1 MDETGHSGD
10 TGAAEGGDGGESRER
25 TRVNGWA
32 TADSPWSY
40 QGPAAEPESEVPA
53 WRRPAAESRAF
64 PRNPA
69 FPSSAVP
76 ASSVPA
82 PSPAPAPPGFVDAT
96 PPSFDPAPPGF
107 DSAPPGFDSA
117 PPSFDAGRTGEIPP
131 SVAPESP
138 APRWDNRPRYSDL
151 LSHRGPQS
159 DPAVP
164 SSETRPQSL
173 SNSPTP
179 AAQTSAPAHPGMTTG
194 DIREPGLRTG
204 DPLMS
209 LRRFDVPTPN
219 SAPPYPYEG
228 DLDETPDAPPPPSIA
243 RQRSAVPMVRPAA
256 PDARRPEREGGEPA
270 RHALNTPV
278 QGVPRVERVRPE
290 AAAEEPEPSRPAYD
304 PSSFPR
310 RLSYESPVPAP
321 YEPPAYEPP
330 FAGFGNRS
338 GEPDP
343 RGLPQRV
350 PAQPDVPQVP
360 EPPLVEPTA
369 ETPALARIATHLR
382 RGDVLPVEERQ
393 EGFDVRAILAAVR
406 EVEGV
411 RDASLRS
418 TPAGA
423 HSLRLDLAEGADPAE
438 VSRQVARLLQDRMGL
453 DAAMQGEGQPTPAPL
468 TPAPPTPA
476 QQPPAESPAP
486 APVSPSALVPRARPQ
501 VPAAPHAPTTSQAA
515 TSTTPVSPAHSA
527 SAPTSP
533 AWSSADSGS
542 SSRAS
547 VAPTS
552 PARSSADP
560 ASSSRASSAPTSPAW
575 SSTDPASSSRASS
588 APTSP
593 AWSSADSGSSSR
605 ASVAPTSPARSSAD
619 LGSSSAPTSPARGLS
634 APTSAPPQPQAPVS
648 VPPAASIPSGP
659 ARPDSL
665 TRPDTLERSDSA
677 ARSETASRSDA
688 TRSDSGAGPDAVR
701 SARGARS
708 DATRSDAGGRSD
720 TTRSDA
726 GARSDA
732 TRSDAGARSDATR
745 SDAGARSDATRSDAG
760 AGPDAARS
768 DWAARSG
775 GRNAA
780 TTSAPARPAES
791 QSQRAELSAQHSKP
805 ESSETLEGAEV
816 DCGPPRPLYPGE
828 HPGPRVVIENVQVNT
843 FGADATVEV
852 KLAVGPRAAS
862 GVATGPAVDGYL
874 LRLCAMATAGAVDEL
889 LSASDHPE
897 GPARCFVE
905 HAAAVPFGASQ
916 VAVVVLLLSCGG
928 WVEQLAGSAVVT
940 SDDRHAMVRAT
951 LAAVNRRLEALLT
964 R

>member
-1 MDETGHSGD
+1 MDESGHSGD

-32 TADSPWSY
+32 TSDSPWSY
-40 QGPAAEPESEVPA
+40 QGPGAEPESEVPA
-53 WRRPAAESRAF
+53 WRRPGAESRAF

-76 ASSVPA
+76 ASSAPA
-82 PSPAPAPPGFVDAT
+82 PSPAPAPPGFVDA
-96 PPSFDPAPPGF
+96 
-107 DSAPPGFDSA
+107 
-117 PPSFDAGRTGEIPP
+117 GRTGAIPP
-131 SVAPESP
+131 SVSPESP

-151 LSHRGPQS
+151 MSHL
-159 DPAVP
+159 AP
-164 SSETRPQSL
+164 SSGVSAPEPETRPQSL
-173 SNSPTP
+173 SSSPP
-179 AAQTSAPAHPGMTTG
+179 PVAQTSAPAHPGMTTG
-194 DIREPGLRTG
+194 EIREPGLRTG
-204 DPLMS
+204 DPLRS

-228 DLDETPDAPPPPSIA
+228 DLDETPDAPPPPPIT

-256 PDARRPEREGGEPA
+256 PDARRPEWEGGEPA
-270 RHALNTPV
+270 RHALNTPA
-278 QGVPRVERVRPE
+278 QGLPRVERVTPRPE

-310 RLSYESPVPAP
+310 RLSYESPTPAP

-330 FAGFGNRS
+330 FAGFGTRS
-338 GEPDP
+338 GETDS

-382 RGDVLPVEERQ
+382 RGDVLPAEERQ

-418 TPAGA
+418 TEAGA

-453 DAAMQGEGQPTPAPL
+453 DAAMQGEGQPTPPRAD
-468 TPAPPTPA
+468 
-476 QQPPAESPAP
+476 SPAP
-486 APVSPSALVPRARPQ
+486 APVSPSALLPRARPQ
-501 VPAAPHAPTTSQAA
+501 VPSASHAPTTSQAPA
-515 TSTTPVSPAHSA
+515 ASALSSPTSASPTSAAPTPVSPARA
-527 SAPTSP
+527 STAPTSPAPPSRDSTAPTSP
-533 AWSSADSGS
+533 AWSSAAPAPSE
-542 SSRAS
+542 RAS
-547 VAPTS
+547 A
-552 PARSSADP
+552 
-560 ASSSRASSAPTSPAW
+560 
-575 SSTDPASSSRASS
+575 

-593 AWSSADSGSSSR
+593 AWSSAAPTSPGR
-605 ASVAPTSPARSSAD
+605 APTTPASTDAAPTSPAWSSAEPSAAARASAESASP
-619 LGSSSAPTSPARGLS
+619 GRASAEPASSARAFPASGSTPPAARAEPRTPSPA
-634 APTSAPPQPQAPVS
+634 PVSAPPDA
-648 VPPAASIPSGP
+648 P
-659 ARPDSL
+659 ARDNTG
-665 TRPDTLERSDSA
+665 TRPA
-677 ARSETASRSDA
+677 
-688 TRSDSGAGPDAVR
+688 
-701 SARGARS
+701 
-708 DATRSDAGGRSD
+708 
-720 TTRSDA
+720 
-726 GARSDA
+726 
-732 TRSDAGARSDATR
+732 
-745 SDAGARSDATRSDAG
+745 
-760 AGPDAARS
+760 
-768 DWAARSG
+768 
-775 GRNAA
+775 
-780 TTSAPARPAES
+780 APARPVEAES
-791 QSQRAELSAQHSKP
+791 RRSELSAQHARS
-805 ESSETLEGAEV
+805 ESSETLEDAEVVPSGAE
-816 DCGPPRPLYPGE
+816 CGPPRPLYPGE

-852 KLAVGPRAAS
+852 KLAVGSRAAS

>member
-1 MDETGHSGD
+1 MDESGHSGD
-10 TGAAEGGDGGESRER
+10 TGAAESGDGGESRER

-32 TADSPWSY
+32 TSDSPWSY

-53 WRRPAAESRAF
+53 WRRSGAESRAF

-76 ASSVPA
+76 ASSAPA
-82 PSPAPAPPGFVDAT
+82 PAPAPPGFV
-96 PPSFDPAPPGF
+96 
-107 DSAPPGFDSA
+107 
-117 PPSFDAGRTGEIPP
+117 DAGRTGEIPP

-151 LSHRGPQS
+151 LSHLSPSSGTS
-159 DPAVP
+159 VP
-164 SSETRPQSL
+164 SSDAGAPSFETRPQSL
-173 SNSPTP
+173 SNSPP
-179 AAQTSAPAHPGMTTG
+179 PVAQTSAPAHPGMTTG
-194 DIREPGLRTG
+194 EIREPGLRTG
-204 DPLMS
+204 DPLLS

-228 DLDETPDAPPPPSIA
+228 DLDESQDAPPPAPIA

-256 PDARRPEREGGEPA
+256 PDARRPDWNAAEPA
-270 RHALNTPV
+270 RHALNTPA
-278 QGVPRVERVRPE
+278 QGIPRVERVRPE

-310 RLSYESPVPAP
+310 RLSYEPPAPAP
-321 YEPPAYEPP
+321 YEPP
-330 FAGFGNRS
+330 FGGFGSRA
-338 GEPDP
+338 ELDP

-382 RGDVLPVEERQ
+382 RGDVLPAEERQ

-453 DAAMQGEGQPTPAPL
+453 DAAMQGEGQP
-468 TPAPPTPA
+468 APPP
-476 QQPPAESPAP
+476 QSPPESPAT

-501 VPAAPHAPTTSQAA
+501 VPTTSPAPTSAAPTSPARSATSPTRPSTAPTSPARSGASPTRPSAGSASPTWSSEAPASPAWSSEAPAAPSRLSEPTSPAWSSE
-515 TSTTPVSPAHSA
+515 TSTSSSRLPEAPTSSSRLSEAPTSSSRLPEAPTSSSRLPEARTASSRLSEAPAS
-527 SAPTSP
+527 SSRTSTAPTSP
-533 AWSSADSGS
+533 AWSSEDPTS
-542 SSRAS
+542 SSRSSAAS
-547 VAPTS
+547 TSSAGSTAPSQVSAAPVSPSRSSTAPTS
-552 PARSSADP
+552 PARAFP
-560 ASSSRASSAPTSPAW
+560 AS
-575 SSTDPASSSRASS
+575 
-588 APTSP
+588 
-593 AWSSADSGSSSR
+593 
-605 ASVAPTSPARSSAD
+605 
-619 LGSSSAPTSPARGLS
+619 
-634 APTSAPPQPQAPVS
+634 TSAPPFTPAEQQAS
-648 VPPAASIPSGP
+648 ASAPPAA
-659 ARPDSL
+659 ATRPDS
-665 TRPDTLERSDSA
+665 
-677 ARSETASRSDA
+677 A
-688 TRSDSGAGPDAVR
+688 TRSDL
-701 SARGARS
+701 
-708 DATRSDAGGRSD
+708 TRSDAGRADTARSD
-720 TTRSDA
+720 LTRPNAGARADAARSDLTRSDA
-726 GARSDA
+726 GARSD
-732 TRSDAGARSDATR
+732 TARSDLGRPDTL
-745 SDAGARSDATRSDAG
+745 ARSDTARSNPGSRTAAASPASATTTTPTRS
-760 AGPDAARS
+760 
-768 DWAARSG
+768 
-775 GRNAA
+775 
-780 TTSAPARPAES
+780 AES
-791 QSQRAELSAQHSKP
+791 VSRRSELSAQHAKP
-805 ESSETLEGAEV
+805 EASETLEGAEV
-816 DCGPPRPLYPGE
+816 VPDGLDCGPPRPLYPGE

-852 KLAVGPRAAS
+852 KLAVGARTAS

-889 LSASDHPE
+889 LATSEHPE